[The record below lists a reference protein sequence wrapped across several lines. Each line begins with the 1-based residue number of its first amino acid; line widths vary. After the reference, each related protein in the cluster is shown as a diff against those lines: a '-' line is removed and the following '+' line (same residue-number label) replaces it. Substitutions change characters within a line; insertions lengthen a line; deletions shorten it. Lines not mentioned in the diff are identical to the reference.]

1 MNLFKQLFTIFG
13 IEKSIND
20 NNLKQLNIIYNNFKN
35 LNYILGQMEIEL
47 SQGVAFYKKSKDL
60 KKVKIIY

>member
-20 NNLKQLNIIYNNFKN
+20 NNLKQLNIIYDNFKN
-35 LNYILGQMEIEL
+35 LNYILGQIEIEL
-47 SQGVAFYKKSKDL
+47 SQGVLFIKNT
-60 KKVKIIY
+60 KI